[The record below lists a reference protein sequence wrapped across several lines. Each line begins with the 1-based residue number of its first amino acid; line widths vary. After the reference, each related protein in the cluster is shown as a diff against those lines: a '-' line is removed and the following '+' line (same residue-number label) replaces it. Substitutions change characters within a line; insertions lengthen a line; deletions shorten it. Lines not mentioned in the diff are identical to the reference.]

1 VDGNITAQNADI
13 EGRSEGKNRGLRN
26 TDPQKQRQRYTADI
40 IAGKLVVEPG
50 LLSMEHAKWEP

>member
-1 VDGNITAQNADI
+1 VEGQIEVSEILILKATAAVH
-13 EGRSEGKNRGLRN
+13 G
-26 TDPQKQRQRYTADI
+26 DI